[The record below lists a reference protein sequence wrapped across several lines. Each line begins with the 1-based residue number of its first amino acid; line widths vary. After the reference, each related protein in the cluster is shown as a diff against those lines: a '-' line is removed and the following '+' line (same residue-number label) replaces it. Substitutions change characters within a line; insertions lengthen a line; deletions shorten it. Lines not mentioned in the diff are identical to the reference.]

1 MHASWCIFWTN
12 DYMIM
17 HSCDY
22 LRPSPTHIIC
32 RYRMIYIYIDAWV
45 ALCCR
50 MLHWLFEPIESHCHS
65 HVRSLSWH
73 PAKHSTS
80 IFFAECQAHVS
91 TTPDVL
97 SWACLAA
104 GALSECEYE
113 ESQEQCRN
121 ASWAPFVECTCVILY
136 QAGVGNAMIFSC
148 AQLFGYND
156 MSFFS
161 RWVFHHDAKW
171 ESGIFCYGTIPFIH
185 LMFFLTQATT
195 YEAGFQWLG
204 CSGQFERSTLGNLLG
219 SGPGCSCSLQIL
231 PNNLIQPICIRTF
244 IYA

>member
-1 MHASWCIFWTN
+1 MCVKERSYDLKVTSLKEEDFFNAIGPDWRTSLGEGRRRQRWKNVRCIPCLIGRW
-12 DYMIM
+12 
-17 HSCDY
+17 
-22 LRPSPTHIIC
+22 
-32 RYRMIYIYIDAWV
+32 
-45 ALCCR
+45 
-50 MLHWLFEPIESHCHS
+50 ESNMKS
-65 HVRSLSWH
+65 
-73 PAKHSTS
+73 AK
-80 IFFAECQAHVS
+80 C
-91 TTPDVL
+91 PL
-97 SWACLAA
+97 
-104 GALSECEYE
+104 G
-113 ESQEQCRN
+113 
-121 ASWAPFVECTCVILY
+121 TCVILY

>member
-1 MHASWCIFWTN
+1 
-12 DYMIM
+12 MI
-17 HSCDY
+17 
-22 LRPSPTHIIC
+22 
-32 RYRMIYIYIDAWV
+32 
-45 ALCCR
+45 
-50 MLHWLFEPIESHCHS
+50 
-65 HVRSLSWH
+65 
-73 PAKHSTS
+73 
-80 IFFAECQAHVS
+80 QAVF
-91 TTPDVL
+91 DVL
-97 SWACLAA
+97 KYFFSKLFLLSVCLRVCVKERSYD
-104 GALSECEYE
+104 LKVTSLKE
-113 ESQEQCRN
+113 EDFFN
-121 ASWAPFVECTCVILY
+121 AI
-136 QAGVGNAMIFSC
+136 VGNAMIFSC